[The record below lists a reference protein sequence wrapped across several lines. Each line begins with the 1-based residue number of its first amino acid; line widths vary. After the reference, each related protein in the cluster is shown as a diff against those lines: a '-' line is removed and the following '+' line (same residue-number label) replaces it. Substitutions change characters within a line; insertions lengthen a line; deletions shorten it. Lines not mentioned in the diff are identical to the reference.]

1 MMQEA
6 YIPFTPQFLTVEVDG
21 QERLWGVATQVT
33 PTRTVGDGHNM
44 ADLEYFCMGARGDI
58 YRGMGYPNIIHT
70 TYLADPTA
78 VYDTLDIHYYY
89 TGSNESDRSLRKP
102 SLLLLQMMEV
112 IQQ

>member
-1 MMQEA
+1 M
-6 YIPFTPQFLTVEVDG
+6 
-21 QERLWGVATQVT
+21 GVATQVT

-102 SLLLLQMMEV
+102 SLLLL
-112 IQQ
+112 